1 MKKYLFLY
9 LIPVFLTAQLSVVST
24 LPVNNATN
32 VPLLDTISITFS
44 EALDTNVM
52 NSEDIWFSNVDWNAT
67 VSYGYSQDLKTTY
80 GVYNLQPNTTY
91 FIACTYAKA
100 LSGATM
106 TTPFV
111 YFFTTGSSFSP
122 FSVSGTLHSGTTGVS
137 AERAIVALMTQSMDQ
152 VDGRPNFASWANV
165 NNDGSFSIPYVS
177 NGTYWPVAVK
187 DVDSDGTI
195 DPGNGID
202 AFAFG
207 DSIVVNNASVSSLSL
222 TFVNFELNV
231 VSTLPANNSVN
242 VPLEATISITF
253 DQALDTVAMQSEKN
267 IFFSN
272 IDFDSVVSRGY
283 SPDLKTSTAV
293 VRLQPNTSYFLGLIY
308 ARSTIGARLSSPFVY
323 YFTTGS
329 SFPTATVSGTVI
341 PGTSGVSPE
350 NAVVGLMKRSIFET
364 EGNPELVAWA
374 NVNSNGTFTIPYVP
388 NGTYWPLA
396 AKDVNKDGEINPD
409 HGEDVIAFTDSV
421 IVNNASV
428 SNIILEFIDNTPK
441 TYHQALLIADSIA
454 DLHLPVDRVLRYVNT
469 WGVDTLGRGIGT
481 WHFWYSGNNNT
492 VIYDVPGSKF
502 EGGTDS
508 TTDSWQ
514 VQWVS
519 SHKPLNNHAL
529 AAPSPSVMMNTENAG
544 GRDFRMMPRPIEA
557 FDGIEMVLGG
567 HTTGDF
573 FGLVPDTNAMYW
585 NVRYIWGV
593 NYEPWILN
601 GRKFLCDFTTGAVL
615 LAQTMSVSQKG
626 NVPLAFELLQNYPN
640 PFNPS
645 TTITFTV
652 PARGHAVVKVFNM
665 LGQEVATVFNGEASA
680 GTYTSVQ
687 FNAAGFAS
695 GLYIARLEYGGRMQM
710 KKMMLLK

>member
-1 MKKYLFLY
+1 ML
-9 LIPVFLTAQLSVVST
+9 PVFLTAQLSIVST

-32 VPLLDTISITFS
+32 VPLLDTISMTFS

-52 NSEDIWFSNVDWNAT
+52 NSEEIWFSNVDWNAT

-106 TTPFV
+106 TAPFV
-111 YFFTTGSSFSP
+111 YYFTTGSSFP
-122 FSVSGTLHSGTTGVS
+122 PHSVSGTLLSGTTGVS
-137 AERAIVALMTQSMDQ
+137 AERAIVGLMTQSMDNT
-152 VDGRPNFASWANV
+152 DGRPNFAGWANV
-165 NNDGSFSIPYVS
+165 GNNGSFSIPYVS
-177 NGTYWPVAVK
+177 NGTYWPVAAK
-187 DVDSDGTI
+187 DVDGDGSI

-207 DSIVVNNASVSSLSL
+207 DSIVVNNASVSGISL
-222 TFVNFELNV
+222 TFVSFELNV

-253 DQALDTVAMQSEKN
+253 DQALDTVEMQSEKN

-293 VRLQPNTSYFLGLIY
+293 VHLQPNTSYFLGLIY
-308 ARSTIGARLSSPFVY
+308 ARSTIGAKLTSPFVY

-329 SFPTATVSGTVI
+329 SFPAATVSGSVI

-350 NAVVGLMKRSIFET
+350 NAVVGLMKRSIYET
-364 EGNPELVAWA
+364 EGKPEFVAWA

-396 AKDVNKDGEINPD
+396 AKDVDKNGEINPEQGSD
-409 HGEDVIAFTDSV
+409 ALAFTDSIV
-421 IVNNASV
+421 VNNASV
-428 SNIILEFIDNTPK
+428 SNVILEFIDNTPK
-441 TYHQALLIADSIA
+441 TYHQAVVIADSIA
-454 DLHLPVDRVLRYVNT
+454 ALHLPVDRVLRYVNT

-481 WHFWYSGNNNT
+481 WHFWYTGNNDT
-492 VIYDVPGSKF
+492 VVYDVPGSKF
-502 EGGTDS
+502 EGGVDS
-508 TTDSWQ
+508 TTDPWQ
-514 VQWVS
+514 VEWVS

-529 AAPSPSVMMNTENAG
+529 AAPSPSVIINTENAG
-544 GRDFRMMPRPIEA
+544 GRDFRMMPVPIEA
-557 FDGIEMVLGG
+557 NGGIEMVLGDHSAG
-567 HTTGDF
+567 EFHHN
-573 FGLVPDTNAMYW
+573 VPDTNLIYW
-585 NVRYIWGV
+585 SVRYIWEI

-615 LAQTMSVSQKG
+615 LSQSMSVSHRV
-626 NVPLAFELLQNYPN
+626 NAPLAFELLQNYPN

-652 PARGHAVVKVFNM
+652 PVRGHAVVKVFNM
-665 LGQEVATVFNGEASA
+665 LGQEVATVFNGEAMA
-680 GTYTSVQ
+680 GTYTTVQ